1 MNAGE
6 EPGKRTQQTDGA
18 WARASVLN
26 GESGRSYGVQRASA
40 LKRRWFTPSADLAKQ
55 RRESALRFRDS
66 SHFGGELRTQHSF
79 WNRLIK
85 AVIYSFGRH
94 REFLWKASS

>member
-1 MNAGE
+1 MGS
-6 EPGKRTQQTDGA
+6 
-18 WARASVLN
+18 ASFETSFPEIALN
-26 GESGRSYGVQRASA
+26 EAEDTIIPEHS
-40 LKRRWFTPSADLAKQ
+40 LPFTPSADLAKQ

-79 WNRLIK
+79 WNRLINV
-85 AVIYSFGRH
+85 VIYSFRRH